1 MNYLVIE
8 KLPVRNGYKI
18 HAEIFTE
25 KSWCYD
31 SVKYYDYSF
40 TEKSWCYDSVKYYDY
55 SLREAEKR
63 YRHQFGLVGK
73 HLIKTTF

>member
-31 SVKYYDYSF
+31 SVKYYDYS
-40 TEKSWCYDSVKYYDY
+40 
-55 SLREAEKR
+55 LREAEKR
-63 YRHQFGLVGK
+63 YRHQFRLVGK

>member
-1 MNYLVIE
+1 MV
-8 KLPVRNGYKI
+8 
-18 HAEIFTE
+18 T
-25 KSWCYD
+25 KSMR
-31 SVKYYDYSF
+31 KFF